1 MEAIRKYL
9 ETMFMSLPDTEETRR
24 AKAELLS
31 MTEDKYNEL
40 LDGGMS
46 ENEAVGKIITEFGNI
61 DDLKESLGL
70 LEKETVK
77 EQDEPL
83 KSDSVLFQ
91 GVPQAPNP
99 PIEAQPVVYEKKKK
113 KNTDLHLISVD
124 EANAFMAD
132 CTFSR
137 FLLGLGV
144 FCCIIAPAG
153 PIMGSAFSEVF
164 FGVFRG
170 LFEALGVV
178 FLFVAVG
185 LGVGLIILS
194 SAKTKEWNFVKRG
207 VAILDAV
214 TEEYVRNEK
223 LVNNPSRST
232 MLAMGIVLCVCSV
245 IPVIFFGIF
254 SIFPFLSE
262 GVGPSLIFVITGAGV
277 FFIINS
283 SRRTDACDRL
293 LKLNA

>member
-9 ETMFMSLPDTEETRR
+9 ETMFMSLPDTEETKR
-24 AKAELLS
+24 AKAEIMS

-40 LDGGMS
+40 LESGMS
-46 ENEAVGKIITEFGNI
+46 ENEAVGKIITEFGTI

-70 LEKETVK
+70 GEKEA
-77 EQDEPL
+77 
-83 KSDSVLFQ
+83 VLFQ
-91 GVPQAPNP
+91 GVPEAPNP
-99 PIEAQPVVYEKKKK
+99 PIEVEPVVLRKKRKHAG
-113 KNTDLHLISVD
+113 DVRLISMD
-124 EANAFMAD
+124 EANAFLAD

-144 FCCIIAPAG
+144 FCCIISPAG
-153 PIMGSAFSEVF
+153 PIMGSAMKELF
-164 FGVFRG
+164 FGVFAG

-194 SAKTKEWNFVKRG
+194 SAKNKEWSFIKRG
-207 VAILDAV
+207 VSILDSV
-214 TEEYVRNEK
+214 TEEYIRNEK
-223 LVNNPSRST
+223 AVNNPSRST

-262 GVGPSLIFVITGAGV
+262 GVGPSLIFVLTGAGV
-277 FFIINS
+277 FFILNS

-293 LKLNA
+293 LRLNS

>member
-1 MEAIRKYL
+1 METIRKYL
-9 ETMFMSLPDTEETRR
+9 DAMFMSLPDTDETRR

-40 LDGGMS
+40 LESGMS
-46 ENEAVGKIITEFGNI
+46 KNEAVGKIIAEFGNI

-70 LEKETVK
+70 GEKEA
-77 EQDEPL
+77 
-83 KSDSVLFQ
+83 VLFR

-99 PIEAQPVVYEKKKK
+99 PIEVEHVEFTGRRAETGNVR
-113 KNTDLHLISVD
+113 LISMD

-153 PIMGSAFSEVF
+153 PIMGSALSELF
-164 FGVFRG
+164 FGVFAG
-170 LFEALGVV
+170 LFEAMGVV

-194 SAKTKEWNFVKRG
+194 SARTKEWSFVKRG
-207 VAILDAV
+207 VAILDTV
-214 TEEYVRNEK
+214 TEEYVRSEK
-223 LVNNPSRST
+223 MVNSPSRST

-245 IPVIFFGIF
+245 VPVIFFGIF
-254 SIFPFLSE
+254 SIFPILSE
-262 GVGPSLIFVITGAGV
+262 GVGPSLIFVLAGAGV
-277 FFIINS
+277 FFILNS
-283 SRRTDACDRL
+283 SRKTDACDRL
-293 LKLNA
+293 LRLNA